1 MSIARRLGRQGA
13 SIIKAQGG
21 DIVAPKAFNR
31 AQAVQQ
37 EKAALYAQAGVIT
50 TPGYL
55 RLEVSLTGTTNL
67 VAFQVRDAQGGSQ
80 HVTERRLKVSD
91 TFTIMSGAFYIGKA
105 AVTAPATVP
114 TNLQYATQSLHTFAN
129 PQVFTGGS
137 AAVNLQS
144 LYNSYLSVRV
154 DSTVF
159 IDSMPML
166 NFYRVA
172 TSQQGVGSSAA
183 NNVPIQADEWPLSMY
198 GNRDWTPT
206 IELNGLAN
214 TEINI
219 NLPTSVNLVAGA
231 NTYENVAVLY
241 LNGFLN
247 QGGASV
253 QQSVQRALKSG
264 GRLGEFDEDFD

>member
-1 MSIARRLGRQGA
+1 MRNRRIGRGA
-13 SIIKAQGG
+13 GIIKAQGG

-67 VAFQVRDAQGGSQ
+67 VAFQVRDAQGGTQ

-91 TFTIMSGAFYIGKA
+91 SFTIMAGAFYIGKA
-105 AVTAPATVP
+105 AATASVVSNAG
-114 TNLQYATQSLHTFAN
+114 YGAMSLHTFPN
-129 PQVFTGGS
+129 PQVFTGGT
-137 AAVNLQS
+137 AAANLQT
-144 LYNSYLSVRV
+144 LYNGYLSVRV

-172 TSQQGVGSSAA
+172 TSQQGVGSTAT
-183 NNVPIQADEWPLSMY
+183 NNIPIQADEWPLSMY

-219 NLPTSVNLVAGA
+219 NLPTSVNLAAGA
-231 NTYENVAVLY
+231 NTYETNAVLY
-241 LNGFLN
+241 LTGFLN

>member
-1 MSIARRLGRQGA
+1 MRNRRIGRGA
-13 SIIKAQGG
+13 GIIKAQGG

-67 VAFQVRDAQGGSQ
+67 VAFQVRDAQGGTQ

-91 TFTIMSGAFYIGKA
+91 SFTIMAGAFYIGKA
-105 AVTAPATVP
+105 AATASVVSNA
-114 TNLQYATQSLHTFAN
+114 QYGAMTLHTFPN
-129 PQVFTGGS
+129 PQVFTGGT
-137 AAVNLQS
+137 AAANLQT
-144 LYNSYLSVRV
+144 LYNGYLSVRV

-172 TSQQGVGSSAA
+172 TSQQGVGSSAT
-183 NNVPIQADEWPLSMY
+183 NNIPIQADEWPLSMY

-219 NLPTSVNLVAGA
+219 NLPTSVNLAAGA
-231 NTYENVAVLY
+231 NTYETNAVLY
-241 LNGFLN
+241 LTGFLN

>member
-1 MSIARRLGRQGA
+1 MRISRRGTRAG

-91 TFTIMSGAFYIGKA
+91 SFTVMAGAFYIGKA
-105 AVTAPATVP
+105 AATAGVVTNA
-114 TNLQYATQSLHTFAN
+114 QYGAMSLHTFPN
-129 PQVFTGGS
+129 PLVFTGGT
-137 AAVNLQS
+137 AAADLQS
-144 LYNSYLSVRV
+144 LYNGYLSVRV

-172 TSQQGVGSSAA
+172 TSQQGVGPT
-183 NNVPIQADEWPLSMY
+183 VVIQRDEWPLSMY
-198 GNRDWTPT
+198 GQRDWTPT

-219 NLPTSVNLVAGA
+219 NLPTSVNLAAGA
-231 NTYENVAVLY
+231 NTYETNAVLY
-241 LNGFLN
+241 LTGFLN

-264 GRLGEFDEDFD
+264 GRMGEYDEDFE

>member
-1 MSIARRLGRQGA
+1 MRTRRIGRGA
-13 SIIKAQGG
+13 GIIKAQGG

-67 VAFQVRDAQGGSQ
+67 VAFQVRDAQGGTQ

-91 TFTIMSGAFYIGKA
+91 SFTVMAGAFYIGKA
-105 AVTAPATVP
+105 AAVASVVSNA
-114 TNLQYATQSLHTFAN
+114 QYGAMSLHTFPN
-129 PQVFTGGS
+129 PLVFTGGT
-137 AAVNLQS
+137 AAADLQS
-144 LYNSYLSVRV
+144 LYNGYLSVRV

-172 TSQQGVGSSAA
+172 TSQQGVGPA
-183 NNVPIQADEWPLSMY
+183 VIVQRDEWPLSMY
-198 GNRDWTPT
+198 GQRDWTPT
-206 IELNGLAN
+206 I
-214 TEINI
+214 
-219 NLPTSVNLVAGA
+219 
-231 NTYENVAVLY
+231 
-241 LNGFLN
+241 
-247 QGGASV
+247 
-253 QQSVQRALKSG
+253 
-264 GRLGEFDEDFD
+264 

>member
-1 MSIARRLGRQGA
+1 MRTRRIGRGA
-13 SIIKAQGG
+13 GIIKAQGG

-67 VAFQVRDAQGGSQ
+67 VAFQVRDAQGGTQ

-91 TFTIMSGAFYIGKA
+91 SFTVMAGAFYIGKA
-105 AVTAPATVP
+105 AATASVVSNA
-114 TNLQYATQSLHTFAN
+114 QYGAMSLHTFPN
-129 PQVFTGGS
+129 PLVFTGAAS
-137 AAVNLQS
+137 AANLQS
-144 LYNSYLSVRV
+144 LYNGYLSVRV

-172 TSQQGVGSSAA
+172 TSQQGVGPA
-183 NNVPIQADEWPLSMY
+183 VIIQRDEWPLSMY
-198 GNRDWTPT
+198 GQRDWTPT

-219 NLPTSVNLVAGA
+219 NLPTSVDLASGA
-231 NTYENVAVLY
+231 PTTYENNAVLY
-241 LNGFLN
+241 LTGFLN

>member
-1 MSIARRLGRQGA
+1 MRTRRVGRGA
-13 SIIKAQGG
+13 GIIKAQGG

-67 VAFQVRDAQGGSQ
+67 VAFQVRDAQGGTQ

-91 TFTIMSGAFYIGKA
+91 SFTVMAGAFYIGKA
-105 AVTAPATVP
+105 AAVASVVSNA
-114 TNLQYATQSLHTFAN
+114 QYGAMSLHTFPN
-129 PQVFTGGS
+129 PLVFTGGT
-137 AAVNLQS
+137 AAADLQS
-144 LYNSYLSVRV
+144 LYNGYLSVRV

-172 TSQQGVGSSAA
+172 TSQQGVGPA
-183 NNVPIQADEWPLSMY
+183 VIVQRDEWPLSMY
-198 GNRDWTPT
+198 GQRDWTPT

-219 NLPTSVNLVAGA
+219 NLPTSVNLAAGA
-231 NTYENVAVLY
+231 NTYETNAVLY
-241 LNGFLN
+241 LTGFLN

>member
-1 MSIARRLGRQGA
+1 MRKRNFSGGGR

-21 DIVAPKAFNR
+21 DMVAPRQFSR
-31 AQAVQQ
+31 AQAIQQ

-67 VAFQVRDAQGGSQ
+67 IAFQVRDAQGGTQ

-91 TFTIMSGAFYIGKA
+91 TFTIMSGSFYIGKA
-105 AVTAPATVP
+105 AATASVVSNAG
-114 TNLQYATQSLHTFAN
+114 YAAMGLHTFPN
-129 PQVFTGGS
+129 PLVFTGGT
-137 AAVNLQS
+137 AAADLQS
-144 LYNSYLSVRV
+144 IYNGYMSVRV

-166 NFYRVA
+166 RYYRVA
-172 TSQQGVGSSAA
+172 TSQQGVGPA
-183 NNVPIQADEWPLSMY
+183 VIVQRDEWPLSLY
-198 GNRDWTPT
+198 GNADFTPT
-206 IELNGLAN
+206 VELNGLAN

-219 NLPTSVNLVAGA
+219 NLPTAVNLAAGA
-231 NTYENVAVLY
+231 NTYETNAVL
-241 LNGFLN
+241 LLTGFLN

-253 QQSVQRALKSG
+253 QQSVQRALKTG
-264 GRLGEFDEDFD
+264 GRLGEFDEDFE

>member
-1 MSIARRLGRQGA
+1 MRTRRVGRGA
-13 SIIKAQGG
+13 GIIKAQGG

-67 VAFQVRDAQGGSQ
+67 VAFQVRDAQGGTQ

-91 TFTIMSGAFYIGKA
+91 SFTVMAGAFYIGKA
-105 AVTAPATVP
+105 AAVASVVSNA
-114 TNLQYATQSLHTFAN
+114 QYGAMSLHTFPN
-129 PQVFTGGS
+129 PLVFTGGT
-137 AAVNLQS
+137 AAADLQS
-144 LYNSYLSVRV
+144 LYNGYLSVRV

-172 TSQQGVGSSAA
+172 TSQQGVGPA
-183 NNVPIQADEWPLSMY
+183 VIIQRDEWPLSMY
-198 GNRDWTPT
+198 GQRDWTPT

-219 NLPTSVNLVAGA
+219 NLPTSVNLAAGA
-231 NTYENVAVLY
+231 NTYETNAVLY
-241 LNGFLN
+241 LTGFLN

>member
-1 MSIARRLGRQGA
+1 MRGLRQMGRRGG

-21 DIVAPKAFNR
+21 DIVAPRAFNR

-67 VAFQVRDAQGGSQ
+67 VAFQVRDAQGGNQ

-91 TFTIMSGAFYIGKA
+91 SFTVMAGAFYIGKA
-105 AVTAPATVP
+105 AAVASVVSNA
-114 TNLQYATQSLHTFAN
+114 QYGAMSLHTFPN
-129 PQVFTGGS
+129 PLVFTGGT
-137 AAVNLQS
+137 AAADLQS
-144 LYNSYLSVRV
+144 LYNGYLSVRV

-172 TSQQGVGSSAA
+172 TSQQGVGPA
-183 NNVPIQADEWPLSMY
+183 VIIQRDEWPLSMY
-198 GNRDWTPT
+198 GQRDWTPT

-219 NLPTSVNLVAGA
+219 NLPTSVNLAAGA
-231 NTYENVAVLY
+231 NTYETNAVLY
-241 LNGFLN
+241 LTGFLN

-264 GRLGEFDEDFD
+264 GRLGEFDENFD

>member
-1 MSIARRLGRQGA
+1 MRTRRVGRGA
-13 SIIKAQGG
+13 GIIKAQGG

-67 VAFQVRDAQGGSQ
+67 VAFQVRDAQGGTQ

-91 TFTIMSGAFYIGKA
+91 SFTVMAGAFYIGKA
-105 AVTAPATVP
+105 AATAGVVSNA
-114 TNLQYATQSLHTFAN
+114 QYGAMSLHTFPN
-129 PQVFTGGS
+129 PLVFTGGTS
-137 AAVNLQS
+137 AANLQS
-144 LYNSYLSVRV
+144 LYNGYLSVRV

-172 TSQQGVGSSAA
+172 TSQQGVGPA
-183 NNVPIQADEWPLSMY
+183 VIIQRDEWPLSMY
-198 GNRDWTPT
+198 GQRDWTPT

-219 NLPTSVNLVAGA
+219 NLPTSVDLASGA
-231 NTYENVAVLY
+231 PTTYENNAVLY
-241 LNGFLN
+241 LTGFLN

>member
-1 MSIARRLGRQGA
+1 MRTRRIGRGA
-13 SIIKAQGG
+13 GIIKAQGG

-67 VAFQVRDAQGGSQ
+67 VAFQVRDAQGGTQ

-91 TFTIMSGAFYIGKA
+91 SFTVMAGAFYIGKA
-105 AVTAPATVP
+105 AAVASVVSNA
-114 TNLQYATQSLHTFAN
+114 QYGAMSLHTFPN
-129 PQVFTGGS
+129 PLVFTGGT
-137 AAVNLQS
+137 AAADLQS
-144 LYNSYLSVRV
+144 LYNGYLSVRV

-172 TSQQGVGSSAA
+172 TSQQGVGPA
-183 NNVPIQADEWPLSMY
+183 VIIQRDEWPLSMY
-198 GNRDWTPT
+198 GQRDWTPT

-219 NLPTSVNLVAGA
+219 NLPTSVNLAAGA
-231 NTYENVAVLY
+231 NTYETNAVLY
-241 LNGFLN
+241 LTGFLN

>member
-1 MSIARRLGRQGA
+1 MRISRRGARAG

-67 VAFQVRDAQGGSQ
+67 VAFQVRDAQGGTQ

-91 TFTIMSGAFYIGKA
+91 SFTVIAGAFYIGKA
-105 AVTAPATVP
+105 GVTAPATVP
-114 TNLQYATQSLHTFAN
+114 TNGQYGAMSLHTFPN
-129 PQVFTGGS
+129 PQVFTGGT
-137 AAVNLQS
+137 AAANLQS
-144 LYNSYLSVRV
+144 LYNGYLSVRV

-172 TSQQGVGSSAA
+172 TSQLGVGSSAT
-183 NNVPIQADEWPLSMY
+183 NNIPVQADEWPLSLY

-219 NLPTSVNLVAGA
+219 NLPTSVSLAAGA
-231 NTYENVAVLY
+231 ATYETNAVLY
-241 LNGFLN
+241 LTGFLN

>member
-1 MSIARRLGRQGA
+1 MRTRRIGRGA
-13 SIIKAQGG
+13 GIIKAQGG

-55 RLEVSLTGTTNL
+55 RLEVSLSGTTNL
-67 VAFQVRDAQGGSQ
+67 VAFQVRDAQGGTQ

-91 TFTIMSGAFYIGKA
+91 SFTVMAGAFYIGKA
-105 AVTAPATVP
+105 AATAGVVS
-114 TNLQYATQSLHTFAN
+114 NSQYGAMSLHTFPN
-129 PQVFTGGS
+129 PLVFTGGTS
-137 AAVNLQS
+137 AANLQS
-144 LYNSYLSVRV
+144 LYNGYLSVRV

-172 TSQQGVGSSAA
+172 TSQQGVGPA
-183 NNVPIQADEWPLSMY
+183 VIIQRDEWPLSMY
-198 GNRDWTPT
+198 GQRDWTPT

-219 NLPTSVNLVAGA
+219 NLPTSVDLASGA
-231 NTYENVAVLY
+231 PTTYENNAVLY
-241 LNGFLN
+241 LTGFLN

>member
-1 MSIARRLGRQGA
+1 MRVNRYNRGGRNT

-21 DIVAPKAFNR
+21 DMVAPKAFSR
-31 AQAVQQ
+31 GQAVQQ

-67 VAFQVRDAQGGSQ
+67 VAFQVRDAQGGTQ

-91 TFTIMSGAFYIGKA
+91 SFTIMSGSFYIGKA
-105 AVTAPATVP
+105 AATASVVSNAG
-114 TNLQYATQSLHTFAN
+114 YGAMSLHTFPN
-129 PQVFTGGS
+129 PLVFTGGT
-137 AAVNLQS
+137 AATDLQS
-144 LYNSYLSVRV
+144 IYNGYMSVRV

-166 NFYRVA
+166 RYYRVA
-172 TSQQGVGSSAA
+172 TSQQGVGPA
-183 NNVPIQADEWPLSMY
+183 VIIQRDEWPLSLY
-198 GNRDWTPT
+198 GNADFTPT

-219 NLPTSVNLVAGA
+219 NLPTAVNLAAGA
-231 NTYENVAVLY
+231 NTYETNAVLI
-241 LNGFLN
+241 LTGFLN

-253 QQSVQRALKSG
+253 QQSVQRALKTG
-264 GRLGEFDEDFD
+264 GRLGEFDEEYD